1 MCLVSFAINVWS
13 ANRIKLVSDTVTSP
27 SFQELFFTFKGFSSA
42 GPNTTLNFEIRAAN
56 IPFAITG
63 VKFISGDSVY
73 RPITNF
79 SMTVPKDSVYK
90 KLLTWDATVE
100 IRHLDN
106 YSVYDRLVVETDI
119 GEFEMFS
126 AREAI
131 LLEKS
136 AEENSRTKLFAS
148 ITVAIGLLT
157 VILLTVN
164 YRRRLNKRNNEML
177 HMADVV
183 EEMRRNTDLLRDNV
197 SELYSRQMETLNML
211 CNGYFERSGSDK
223 TRLTLYNEVEKQIL
237 AMRSPENVER
247 LGALV
252 NKYMD
257 NILVR
262 LRTQVPGLTANDI
275 TFVTYLYA
283 GFSPKAICIFCDI
296 KIKNFYNRRSRLKE
310 KILTSGASD
319 SELFIS
325 KI

>member
-1 MCLVSFAINVWS
+1 
-13 ANRIKLVSDTVTSP
+13 
-27 SFQELFFTFKGFSSA
+27 
-42 GPNTTLNFEIRAAN
+42 
-56 IPFAITG
+56 
-63 VKFISGDSVY
+63 
-73 RPITNF
+73 
-79 SMTVPKDSVYK
+79 MTVPKDSVYK

-136 AEENSRTKLFAS
+136 AEEKSRTKLFAA

-164 YRRRLNKRNNEML
+164 YRRRLNKRNNEMI

-223 TRLTLYNEVEKQIL
+223 TRLTLYNEVEKQ
-237 AMRSPENVER
+237 
-247 LGALV
+247 
-252 NKYMD
+252 YMD
-257 NILVR
+257 NILAR

-319 SELFIS
+319 RELFIS